1 METKEQ
7 RIRKTMESLEGISP
21 AEGDPF
27 LYERVMSELRK
38 PRSLMISYNPRIVWQ
53 IAAGLALLISINII
67 SIVTFNKSHKVSQTG
82 TNPIAS
88 EYFSYIE
95 TIKF

>member
-7 RIRKTMESLEGISP
+7 WITTTMESLEGISP
-21 AEGDPF
+21 AEGDP
-27 LYERVMSELRK
+27 LLHERVMPELRK
-38 PRSLMISYNPRIVWQ
+38 PHSRIIPYNPRIAWQ
-53 IAAGLALLISINII
+53 IAAGLALLISINIF
-67 SIVTFNKSHKVSQTG
+67 SIVTYNKSHKVSQTD

-95 TIKF
+95 TIKL